1 MIDDL
6 EARGYVGPADGSKG
20 RKVTTYLVAREKR
33 CRTSQTPRLKDKS
46 KQEDKKEK
54 WQKES

>member
-20 RKVTTYLVAREKR
+20 RKVNVHVFSENNASETNETN
-33 CRTSQTPRLKDKS
+33 T
-46 KQEDKKEK
+46 
-54 WQKES
+54 